1 MAKSTVLAALLVPLA
16 LGGCKMKKGTA
27 NPEDYYPLIQVALGG
42 GETAAMIGRNEAI
55 KAGNFP
61 LCVTA
66 ESLIAAFG
74 SAGEAL
80 GGKITDNMVIPGFD
94 IDLADCL
101 VLRKAEDAAEPETD
115 GEEAPEADGENA
127 MMSTVM
133 VAAIV
138 APAEEAPAEEKPAE
152 EAATE
157 EKPAEEAPAEEK
169 PAEEAPAEEPATTE
183 EAADAV
189 AEATKGNEDVAV
201 LVEAIAGMALVP
213 ATHYAIKLKAANCK
227 KGTIALAA
235 INYVNSMIKPI
246 ADEIANPDGKMS
258 VAAQPINFSEC
269 EEG

>member
-1 MAKSTVLAALLVPLA
+1 MMSRMAKSTVLAALLVPLA

-152 EAATE
+152 EA
-157 EKPAEEAPAEEK
+157 
-169 PAEEAPAEEPATTE
+169 PAEEPATTE

-201 LVEAIAGMALVP
+201 LVESIAGMALVP